1 MTNGQTSEKSFIVTL
16 LLAFF
21 LGVLGAHRF
30 YTGKIGTGVLQ
41 LITLG
46 GLGIWCLIDIVMIIL
61 GKYQDKYGLVVSNK
75 SSEQKV
81 SDTSGY
87 SKNQGDTETNQ
98 FKKSLSRDSNVKP
111 KESNKEFN
119 ASIKNQT
126 RKEFPTTDHSKYM
139 PK

>member
-61 GKYQDKYGLVVSNK
+61 GKYEDKYGLVVSNK

-87 SKNQGDTETNQ
+87 SKNKGDTETNQ
-98 FKKSLSRDSNVKP
+98 FKKSLSRDSSVKP
-111 KESNKEFN
+111 KEANKEFN

>member
-61 GKYQDKYGLVVSNK
+61 GKYQDKYGLIVSNK

-81 SDTSGY
+81 SDTSSYG
-87 SKNQGDTETNQ
+87 KNQGDTETNQ
-98 FKKSLSRDSNVKP
+98 FKKSLSRDSNAKP